1 MIINQETIGHKF
13 KRKTEKESLVSSSS
27 LALVMQTGHKLSF
40 NTPISKSCSCFASS
54 ECCNSLQQD
63 SCSIPVNLASY
74 VFIQIMLFFF
84 TQYMGSL
91 NTNVQVTAWEMSTV
105 VSLFHK
111 FCKFLLAR
119 KSREWE
125 LLGTAFLLGFVV
137 GFFSCLS
144 CQGSLFYLSL
154 TLLYKDWHVNTCQT
168 VWGSYVTGKYPR
180 RITTRPS
187 HYFLV

>member
-1 MIINQETIGHKF
+1 
-13 KRKTEKESLVSSSS
+13 
-27 LALVMQTGHKLSF
+27 MQTGHKLSF

-54 ECCNSLQQD
+54 ECCNSLQQA
-63 SCSIPVNLASY
+63 SCSYTSESSLLCVYLDNA
-74 VFIQIMLFFF
+74 FF

-111 FCKFLLAR
+111 FCKLLLAR
-119 KSREWE
+119 QSREWE

-137 GFFSCLS
+137 GFFPCLS